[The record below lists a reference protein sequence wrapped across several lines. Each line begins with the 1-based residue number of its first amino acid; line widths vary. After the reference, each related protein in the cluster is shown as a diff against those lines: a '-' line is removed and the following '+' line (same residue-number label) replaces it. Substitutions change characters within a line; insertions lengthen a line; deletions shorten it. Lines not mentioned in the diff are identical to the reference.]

1 MGLKLKVN
9 WYDKKSEL
17 LVGKEYSKDFGD
29 DDFLIY
35 ETISP
40 KEENIINN
48 GIFDLE
54 QEWISQIK
62 NHISHKIDMSKYDY
76 FIAFEYND
84 TW

>member
-17 LVGKEYSKDFGD
+17 LVGQEYSKDFGD
-29 DDFLIY
+29 DDFLIN

-40 KEENIINN
+40 KEDNIINN
-48 GIFDLE
+48 GIFDLVN
-54 QEWISQIK
+54 EWVTPLQ
-62 NHISHKIDMSKYDY
+62 NHITHKIDMGKYDY

>member
-17 LVGKEYSKDFGD
+17 LVGQEYSKDFGD
-29 DDFLIY
+29 DDFLIN
-35 ETISP
+35 ETIGP
-40 KEENIINN
+40 KEDNIINN
-48 GIFDLE
+48 GIFDLVN
-54 QEWISQIK
+54 EWVTPVQ
-62 NHISHKIDMSKYDY
+62 NHITHKIDMGKYDY